1 MAGETVLIIDDDL
14 VICKMLEDAL
24 RNRDYNVLTVSNGK
38 QGIEKV
44 EDNKNI
50 DVILTDLMLPDMEG
64 IQVLEEIKRNDPDA
78 VIVIITAYGTLQT
91 AQNAIRIGAYD
102 YVTKPFDV
110 ADLCSLVGRAAVSRK
125 LNITNRELLKM
136 HEYTVR
142 LEADVE
148 KKAKEINLLAKIRR
162 AISSSLNLNEVL
174 KSIVEEI
181 TRHMGLE
188 ICSILLL
195 DEDDKT
201 LTIKSAKGISDEIIK
216 YTKIKIG
223 ERISG
228 WVVEH
233 NQSVLISNIE
243 QDKRFSKRS
252 QEKYYTRSLIS
263 VPLRIK
269 DKTIGVININN
280 KISKQPFT
288 KDDLR
293 IIEAIA
299 QGASVAIENAKLY
312 KNLQD
317 VYMRAISAL
326 VTAIDAKDHYTGGHS
341 ESVTKYAV
349 AIAKELGFNNR
360 DIENLTVASRLHDLG
375 KIGVHDYILTK
386 PGKLTN
392 EEWDEM
398 KQHTTKGVEILEPL
412 NFLSGIIELVKQH
425 HEKYNGG
432 GYPDGIKGE
441 GINLGARIIAVADAF
456 DAMLS
461 DRPYRKAHS
470 LETAIGELKK
480 NSGFQFDPK
489 VVESFLT
496 VLEKNPDIIEK
507 IPTIKKRKKTIKRK
521 SK

>member
-1 MAGETVLIIDDDL
+1 MTRENVLIIDDDL
-14 VICKMLEDAL
+14 VICKMLENAL
-24 RNRDYNVLTVSNGK
+24 RDRDFNVLTANNGK
-38 QGIEKV
+38 QGIKIAL
-44 EDNKNI
+44 DKNNI

-64 IQVLEEIKRNDPDA
+64 IQVLKEIKRNDPDA
-78 VIVIITAYGTLQT
+78 VIVIITAYGTLET

-110 ADLCSLVGRAAVSRK
+110 ADLCSLVGRAAISRR

-136 HEYTVR
+136 HEYTVQ

-148 KKAKEINLLAKIRR
+148 KKAKEISLLAKIRR
-162 AISSSLNLNEVL
+162 AISSSLNLDEVL
-174 KSIVEEI
+174 RSIVEEI

-195 DEDDKT
+195 DEKGKT
-201 LTIKSAKGISDEIIK
+201 LTIKCAKGISAEVIK
-216 YTKIKIG
+216 YTKIRIG
-223 ERISG
+223 QRISG

-243 QDKRFSKRS
+243 QDKRFSRRS

-280 KISKQPFT
+280 KISKQAFT

-326 VTAIDAKDHYTGGHS
+326 VSAIDAKDNYTHGHS
-341 ESVTKYAV
+341 ETVTKYV
-349 AIAKELGFNNR
+349 IAIAQELGFNDR
-360 DIENLTVASRLHDLG
+360 DLENLTVASRLHDLG

-386 PGKLTN
+386 PGKLTK
-392 EEWDEM
+392 EEWKEM
-398 KQHTTKGVEILEPL
+398 KQHTIKGVEILEPL
-412 NFLSGIIELVKQH
+412 NFLTGIIDLVRQH
-425 HEKYNGG
+425 HERYNGG

-441 GINLGARIIAVADAF
+441 DIKLGARIIAVADTF

-470 LETAIGELKK
+470 FEVAISELKK
-480 NSGFQFDPK
+480 NSGTQFDPK
-489 VVESFLT
+489 VVDAFLNI
-496 VLEKNPDIIEK
+496 LEKNPDII
-507 IPTIKKRKKTIKRK
+507 KKTRIK
-521 SK
+521 SKKTKK